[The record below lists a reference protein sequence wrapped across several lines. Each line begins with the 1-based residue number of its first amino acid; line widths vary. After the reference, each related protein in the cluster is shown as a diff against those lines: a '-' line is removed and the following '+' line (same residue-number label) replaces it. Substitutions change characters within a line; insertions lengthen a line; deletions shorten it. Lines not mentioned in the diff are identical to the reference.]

1 MQKLIAILLLLSN
14 ASFAQS
20 PTQQIVTQ
28 FDKFINKPE
37 IEWAAYINDTI
48 RFENFSLNKLLLTRL
63 AKNEIKASMPVSSG
77 SAEADQ
83 IKYSKKKDID
93 LIKFPGNEIAVFD
106 STGNLVRTEH
116 RSQEIDTASFTLTDA
131 TQILFIENGQL
142 KTYTPWV
149 ATMLPVITS
158 TGVYL
163 GNGDY
168 FSTCFNFNYAYQA
181 GKQNKIL
188 FLSQSKRK
196 IRPDSFDVR
205 SKLKELYG
213 RNVLQTLWPYILK
226 DKFEMFDC
234 TKNKKLKAKELD
246 GELISGNGS
255 KVAVPIY
262 DSLGNITGSKIF
274 QEALSIDVFTS
285 IELIQDWY
293 YDQTK
298 NIVFNTVRELYLYAK
313 KRTTDGEAKEATPI
327 LKIVFK

>member
-1 MQKLIAILLLLSN
+1 MKRLIAILLQLSN

-48 RFENFSLNKLLLTRL
+48 RFEKVNLNKLLFIRF
-63 AKNEIKASMPVSSG
+63 AKNEIKASLPVGSG
-77 SAEADQ
+77 SPEAEQ
-83 IKYSKKKDID
+83 ISYLKKKEIDRVKFHANDI
-93 LIKFPGNEIAVFD
+93 PSFD
-106 STGNLVRTEH
+106 SAGNMVGVQ
-116 RSQEIDTASFTLTDA
+116 SVMPEIDTAFALTDA
-131 TQILFIENGQL
+131 TQILYIANGQL

-149 ATMLPVITS
+149 ATMIPVVTS

-181 GKQNKIL
+181 DKKNKIL

-196 IRPDSFDVR
+196 IRLDSFDVKN
-205 SKLKELYG
+205 KLKELYG
-213 RNVLQTLWPYILK
+213 RNLIQTLWPYILK
-226 DKFEMFDC
+226 DKFEIFDY
-234 TKNKKLKAKELD
+234 TKNKKIKAKELD
-246 GELISGNGS
+246 AELINGP
-255 KVAVPIY
+255 KAAVPIY
-262 DSLGNITGSKIF
+262 DSLGNITGSKII
-274 QEALSIDVFTS
+274 QEALSVDVFTS

-313 KRTTDGEAKEATPI
+313 KWTTDGEAKEATPI

>member
-1 MQKLIAILLLLSN
+1 MAILLLLSN
-14 ASFAQS
+14 ASFAQL
-20 PTQQIVTQ
+20 PTQQIVTR

-48 RFENFSLNKLLLTRL
+48 RFESLSLNRILLTRL
-63 AKNEIKASMPVSSG
+63 AKEEIKASMPVGSG

-93 LIKFPGNEIAVFD
+93 LIKFPVNEIAIFD
-106 STGNLVRTEH
+106 SKGNIVRTEH
-116 RSQEIDTASFTLTDA
+116 SVQKIDTASFTLTDA

-163 GNGDY
+163 GDGEY
-168 FSTCFNFNYAYQA
+168 FSTCFNFNYNYQA
-181 GKQNKIL
+181 DKKNKIL

-196 IRPDSFDVR
+196 IRLDSFDIR

-213 RNVLQTLWPYILK
+213 RNVIQTLWPYILK
-226 DKFEMFDC
+226 NKFEIFDC
-234 TKNKKLKAKELD
+234 TKNRNIKAKELD
-246 GELISGNGS
+246 ADLING
-255 KVAVPIY
+255 KIQVPLY
-262 DSLGNITGSKIF
+262 DSIGNMVGTKF
-274 QEALSIDVFTS
+274 LQQALSPDGFTS
-285 IELIQDWY
+285 LELIQDWY

-313 KRTTDGEAKEATPI
+313 KWTAEGEAKEATPI